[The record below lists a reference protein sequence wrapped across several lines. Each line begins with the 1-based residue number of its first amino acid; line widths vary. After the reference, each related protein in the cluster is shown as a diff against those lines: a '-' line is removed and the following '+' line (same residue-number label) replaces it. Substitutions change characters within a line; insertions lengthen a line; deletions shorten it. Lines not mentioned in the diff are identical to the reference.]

1 MSTYKDKIQKH
12 TVHTNLTN
20 VQNELKIITELSNKP
35 PADVDAIAR
44 ITQVISNFALAL
56 KTCDKNLIATSWLDE
71 VARSLSNIKSYLSSY
86 KSNRDPSYLTNH
98 SFGQLDS
105 ILQCTVK
112 LNCVKSRSSYQSL
125 TQSID
130 EYTNVIFSNTE
141 QSHLKVQELSN
152 EIDVLKKQ
160 IDELKKTSEKS
171 TLDFQSAIETER
183 KRLDG
188 FSTSYQQQ
196 MNADQNKFTDMLSE
210 LKDSFKLSQEE
221 RKKDFSEALDN
232 IEFQQ
237 QVFNTN
243 AEDNINEIVSEG
255 KQLILDYDEKF
266 QNYEKEVANMI
277 GVMDSNIFS
286 HKYKEVANN
295 AHNSAVNWH
304 KLAIVLM
311 IAVGIFAIITLVI
324 NVNSITTWTSL
335 IAKIFTTTTLVTSA
349 AYAARQASKQ
359 EKVERI
365 ARKIEMELVSID
377 AFIASLDEERQATIK
392 EEVAKKLFGNPTAL
406 EMSSKEESYVPLDN
420 LTAANELIKSI
431 SDIAAKMNK

>member
-1 MSTYKDKIQKH
+1 MSTYKDKIQTH

-20 VQNELKIITELSNKP
+20 VQNELKNITELPNKP
-35 PADVDAIAR
+35 PADVEAIAR
-44 ITQVISNFALAL
+44 ITQVISNFSLAL
-56 KTCDKNLIATSWLDE
+56 KMCDKNLIATSWLDD
-71 VARSLSNIKSYLSSY
+71 VAKSLSNIKSYLSSY
-86 KSNRDPSYLTNH
+86 KSNRDPSYLTNY

-130 EYTNVIFSNTE
+130 EYTNVLFTNTE

-152 EIDVLKKQ
+152 EIDVIKRQ

-171 TLDFQSAIETER
+171 TLDFQFAIETER

-221 RKKDFSEALDN
+221 REEEFAETLEN
-232 IEFQQ
+232 IQFQQ
-237 QVFNTN
+237 QVSIHNAEENIKNIIQEGEQLISNYDVKFKEHENQVINMVGIINTN
-243 AEDNINEIVSEG
+243 V
-255 KQLILDYDEKF
+255 
-266 QNYEKEVANMI
+266 
-277 GVMDSNIFS
+277 FS

-295 AHNSAVNWH
+295 AHKSAFWWH
-304 KLAIVLM
+304 LLTIALM
-311 IAVGIFAIITLVI
+311 IGVGIFAIVTLVA
-324 NVNSITTWTSL
+324 NVNSITSWTSL
-335 IAKIFTTTTLVTSA
+335 IARIFTTTTLVTSA

-365 ARKIEMELVSID
+365 ARKIEMEIVSID
-377 AFIASLDEERQATIK
+377 AFIASLD
-392 EEVAKKLFGNPTAL
+392 
-406 EMSSKEESYVPLDN
+406 
-420 LTAANELIKSI
+420 
-431 SDIAAKMNK
+431 